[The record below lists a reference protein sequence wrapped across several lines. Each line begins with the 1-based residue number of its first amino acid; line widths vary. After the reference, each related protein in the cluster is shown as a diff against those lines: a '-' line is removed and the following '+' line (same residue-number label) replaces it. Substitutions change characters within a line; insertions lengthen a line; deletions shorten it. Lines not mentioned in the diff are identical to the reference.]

1 MKRTL
6 KEERKRRVMF
16 YDIWFWLPVF
26 IIPISLLFPETDLN
40 AVIAGLIYFVLPIL
54 MWFRLLYFAIK
65 RKDWGWVVLGFLGG
79 FLYFF
84 YYLFVI
90 RKAISEGKEKTIGH
104 TKELKQREKKK
115 TQEKRKK
122 YHENIRRRAI

>member
-16 YDIWFWLPVF
+16 YDIWFWSPF
-26 IIPISLLFPETDLN
+26 IILFLVFGVENETIGAIGMLG
-40 AVIAGLIYFVLPIL
+40 VLVLPFL
-54 MWFRLLYFAIK
+54 MCFRLLYFAIK
-65 RKDWGWVVLGFLGG
+65 RKDWVWVVLLFLGG
-79 FLYFF
+79 FFYSI

-90 RKAISEGKEKTIGH
+90 RKAIREGKEKTKGH
-104 TKELKQREKKK
+104 TKELKQREKKETEK
-115 TQEKRKK
+115 KRKK